1 MHFINIQLK
10 KNIMKNLNQKELM
23 DLNGGSFGLD
33 VGWLIGHLITGA
45 FTTPQGTA
53 QAIAD
58 YYFLYHPV

>member
-1 MHFINIQLK
+1 
-10 KNIMKNLNQKELM
+10 MKNLNQKELM